1 MDGVNP
7 CGMGDN
13 ELRLVDNGFANEKA
27 FISFL

>member
-13 ELRLVDNGFANEKA
+13 ELRLVDNGFANERTL
-27 FISFL
+27 ISFL